1 MITFVD
7 TNVLL
12 DVFLP
17 DPKWGEIS
25 KDALDKAFIKG
36 SLIINEIIY
45 AELAPQFARKNYL
58 DETLKLLGVR
68 YVSLDLET
76 AYTAGMKWKEYRET
90 GGARRRVLADFLI
103 GSHAEIHA
111 DRLLTR
117 DRGFYKK
124 YFSNLEISYQS

>member
-17 DPKWGEIS
+17 DPKWGQKSTIRLEQS
-25 KDALDKAFIKG
+25 FNQG

-45 AELAPQFARKNYL
+45 SELAPQFSSKALL
-58 DETLKLLGVR
+58 DDVLKTLSIR
-68 YVSLDLET
+68 IVSLDLKA
-76 AYTAGMKWKEYRET
+76 AYHAGRIWKNYRKA
-90 GGARRRVLADFLI
+90 GGRRNRILADFLI
-103 GSHAEIHA
+103 GAHAEIKA
-111 DRLLTR
+111 EQLLTR

-124 YFSNLEISYQS
+124 YFSDIHVIY